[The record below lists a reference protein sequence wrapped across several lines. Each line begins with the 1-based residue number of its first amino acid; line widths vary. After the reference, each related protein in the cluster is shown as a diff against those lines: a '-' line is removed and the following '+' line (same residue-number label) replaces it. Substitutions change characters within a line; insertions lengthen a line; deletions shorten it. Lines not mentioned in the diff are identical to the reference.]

1 MILIKMISHMNIALD
16 QSITTAW
23 TLSCTSFILLMTIG
37 YTMIEA
43 AQVTKKS
50 RNFVVTKNMLIFV
63 VTLIIFFLVGYA
75 FAFGNTSVGIIGA

>member
-1 MILIKMISHMNIALD
+1 
-16 QSITTAW
+16 
-23 TLSCTSFILLMTIG
+23 MTIG

-75 FAFGNTSVGIIGA
+75 FAFGGTSVGIIGA